1 VAVLM
6 IMGGLILAVLLVL
19 WSRTLRARRPGAG
32 EA

>member
-1 VAVLM
+1 ML
-6 IMGGLILAVLLVL
+6 MGGLILAVLLEL